1 MSIERGAISICRVCG
16 CFVVFY
22 GNVICFLGVICCRGS
37 FVSILHLNSCE
48 ICMDKLCWFEGRE
61 DGFKSYFEI
70 NLEYLKSYIGCN
82 MFYKFAN

>member
-1 MSIERGAISICRVCG
+1 
-16 CFVVFY
+16 
-22 GNVICFLGVICCRGS
+22 
-37 FVSILHLNSCE
+37 
-48 ICMDKLCWFEGRE
+48 MDKLCWFEGRE